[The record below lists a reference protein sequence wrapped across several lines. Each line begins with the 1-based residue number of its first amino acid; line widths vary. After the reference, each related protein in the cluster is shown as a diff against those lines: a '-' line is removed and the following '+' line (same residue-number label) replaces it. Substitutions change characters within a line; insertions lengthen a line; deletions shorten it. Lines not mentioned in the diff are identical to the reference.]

1 MPETNVDTPLVAPSQ
16 HQMFLSPLDAAW
28 DPSLPTEDLDE
39 YCWTPLQLAARSG
52 ELQVVRDILASS
64 DPSTVNN
71 PPRGYYGQ
79 TALQAAC
86 MQGHEE
92 IVNCLLGAGAD
103 VHFCGGNNFQRTGLQ
118 LACGQG
124 NEKIVH
130 MLLEAG
136 SEINMSPATN
146 HGIRV
151 LTQSHQTTHSLPKT
165 FAVARYNGRT
175 ALQAAS
181 ERGHLSI
188 VKLLLE
194 LGAEV
199 NAPPSPVAGRTALQA
214 AARGGFGAIV
224 HLLLENGA
232 QVSAPSARYK
242 GITALQG
249 ACLQGTL
256 EIVEILLTYG
266 ADVRAS
272 GGGYDGDGTALHAAA
287 EKGYIEV
294 VKKLIDIGAD
304 VNSSYNR
311 RGQTPIQ
318 GAMAGGHEE
327 VVKFLQDKG
336 ALGRTGGGVFIFNH
350 SAGQ

>member
-1 MPETNVDTPLVAPSQ
+1 MMTETNVEAPLAATPQ
-16 HQMFLSPLDAAW
+16 HRIFLSPLDAAW
-28 DPSLPTEDLDE
+28 DPSLPTEDNDE

-52 ELQVVRDILASS
+52 DVQMVREILALNSS
-64 DPSTVNN
+64 AVND

-92 IVNCLLGAGAD
+92 IVRCLLDAGAD

-118 LACGQG
+118 IACGQG
-124 NEKIVH
+124 SETIVQ
-130 MLLEAG
+130 MLLAAG

-151 LTQSHQTTHSLPKT
+151 LTQTYQTPHSAPKT

-175 ALQAAS
+175 ALQGAS
-181 ERGHLSI
+181 ERGHRSI

-199 NAPPSPVAGRTALQA
+199 NAPPSPIAGRTALQA
-214 AARGGFGAIV
+214 ASGGGFGAIV
-224 HLLLENGA
+224 QLLLEHGA
-232 QVSAPSARYK
+232 QVNAPSARYK

-249 ACLQGTL
+249 ACLQGNP
-256 EIVEILLTYG
+256 EIVELLLESG
-266 ADVRAS
+266 ADVGA
-272 GGGYDGDGTALHAAA
+272 GGGGFNGDGTALHAAA
-287 EKGYIEV
+287 EKGYIEI
-294 VKKLIDIGAD
+294 VKKLVDIGAD
-304 VNSSYNR
+304 VNSSCNR

-318 GAMAGGHEE
+318 GAMSGGHEE
-327 VVKFLQDKG
+327 VVKYLRDMG
-336 ALGRTGGGVFIFNH
+336 AVGRTGGGIFIFNH

>member
-1 MPETNVDTPLVAPSQ
+1 MTETNAEAPLVAPPQ
-16 HQMFLSPLDAAW
+16 HQIFLSPLDAAW
-28 DPSLPTEDLDE
+28 DPSLPTDDFDE
-39 YCWTPLQLAARSG
+39 YCWTSLQLAARSG
-52 ELQVVRDILASS
+52 ELQVVQEILASN
-64 DPSTVNN
+64 PSAVND

-86 MQGHEE
+86 MHGHED
-92 IVNCLLGAGAD
+92 IVEYLLDAGAD

-118 LACGQG
+118 IACGQG
-124 NEKIVH
+124 NENNIR
-130 MLLEAG
+130 MLLAAG
-136 SEINMSPATN
+136 SEINMSPVKN

-151 LTQSHQTTHSLPKT
+151 STQNHQRSQSPPKN
-165 FAVARYNGRT
+165 FAVARYNGRS

-199 NAPPSPVAGRTALQA
+199 NAPPSPIAGRTALQA
-214 AARGGFGAIV
+214 ASGGGFGAIV
-224 HLLLENGA
+224 QLLLQNGA
-232 QVSAPSARYK
+232 QVNAASARYK

-249 ACLQGTL
+249 ACLQSNR
-256 EIVEILLTYG
+256 EIVELLLKSG
-266 ADVRAS
+266 ADVQAS
-272 GGGYDGDGTALHAAA
+272 GGGFNGDGTALHAAA
-287 EKGYIEV
+287 EKGCIDI
-294 VKKLIDIGAD
+294 VKKLVDSGAD

-327 VVKFLQDKG
+327 VVKYLRDMG
-336 ALGRTGGGVFIFNH
+336 AVGRTGGGIFMFNH